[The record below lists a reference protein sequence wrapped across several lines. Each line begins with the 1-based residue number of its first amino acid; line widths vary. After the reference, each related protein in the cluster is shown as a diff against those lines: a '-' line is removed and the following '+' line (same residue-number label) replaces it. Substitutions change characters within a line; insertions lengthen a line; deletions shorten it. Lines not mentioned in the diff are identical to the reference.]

1 MFSASVIAFLL
12 LLYQIATLAPASAR
26 ACATARPIPAPAP
39 ETIAVRPASEKRGR
53 TRSEIGAVVLL
64 WVKFP
69 PVMELSIL
77 CCQMCLGGEAA
88 GIQGGGG
95 GEAVDV

>member
-1 MFSASVIAFLL
+1 
-12 LLYQIATLAPASAR
+12 
-26 ACATARPIPAPAP
+26 
-39 ETIAVRPASEKRGR
+39 
-53 TRSEIGAVVLL
+53 VLL